1 MNTRGRNTGRAPV
14 GVATFMGMD
23 MTNTQEQRDRYLETL
38 ERLLAIQA
46 TALTDVLDQASQ
58 RVTETLGADKIG
70 VFLHET
76 SPEALVAAGVSDTPM
91 GRREREI
98 GLDRFPLDAGGR
110 PVEVFRTGA
119 PYATGQ
125 ADQDPAMDRLTQG
138 LGVRSAML
146 TPLMVNG
153 ASRGVVEALS
163 AQPDQFSAEDQR
175 FLEAVSSWL
184 GLMVHRAELAEVARL
199 MDLDHLRADFIAMVS
214 HNLQTP
220 LTAVRLGVGLL
231 QTGASGQLGPN
242 EQRLLQDVH
251 DNVER
256 LRVRITDL
264 LTVNEMDA
272 GALRLERAPLD
283 LRTVITQAVT
293 VVGPLLQDK
302 GQELELDFPR
312 PLPLVGDARL
322 LEQVALNLL
331 SNAQRHTPPGTRVV
345 VSGQITDREV
355 RLTVRD
361 NGPGIPVEELERVFG
376 RFYRLD
382 TPAGGSGLG
391 LAVARAIVELHGGRV
406 WAESQEEGGA
416 VFLVA
421 LPRDGVGGEQL

>member
-1 MNTRGRNTGRAPV
+1 
-14 GVATFMGMD
+14 
-23 MTNTQEQRDRYLETL
+23 MTHTQGQRDRYLETL
-38 ERLLAIQA
+38 ERLLAIPA

-70 VFLHET
+70 VFLHELA
-76 SPEALVAAGVSDTPM
+76 PEALVAAGVSDTPL

-98 GLDRFPLDAGGR
+98 GLDRFPFDAGGR
-110 PVEVFRTGA
+110 AVEAFRTGA
-119 PYATGQ
+119 PYTTGR

-138 LGVRSAML
+138 LGVRSAMI

-153 ASRGVVEALS
+153 ASRGVVEAVS
-163 AQPDQFSAEDQR
+163 TRPDQFSAEDLR

-199 MDLDHLRADFIAMVS
+199 VDLDHLRADFITMVS

-231 QTGASGQLGPN
+231 QTGVSARLGPD
-242 EQRLLQDVH
+242 EQRLLQDID

-256 LRVRITDL
+256 LRVRINDL
-264 LTVNEMDA
+264 LTVNQLDA

-283 LRTVITQAVT
+283 LRAVIAQAVT
-293 VVGPLLQDK
+293 VVRPLLGDK
-302 GQELELDFPR
+302 GQELELDLPR

-322 LEQVALNLL
+322 LEQVLLNLL

-345 VSGQITDREV
+345 VSGQLTDREV

-361 NGPGIPVEELERVFG
+361 NGPGIPAREVENVFG

-406 WAESQEEGGA
+406 WAERREEGGVA
-416 VFLVA
+416 FIVA
-421 LPRDGVGGEQL
+421 LPRDGVGGGQP

>member
-1 MNTRGRNTGRAPV
+1 
-14 GVATFMGMD
+14 
-23 MTNTQEQRDRYLETL
+23 MTPTQGQRDRYLETL

-70 VFLHET
+70 VFLHELA
-76 SPEALVAAGVSDTPM
+76 PEALVAAGVSDTPL

-98 GLDRFPLDAGGR
+98 GLDRFPFDAGGR
-110 PVEVFRTGA
+110 AVEAFRTGA
-119 PYATGQ
+119 PYTTGR

-138 LGVRSAML
+138 LGVRSAMI

-153 ASRGVVEALS
+153 ASRGVVEAVS
-163 AQPDQFSAEDQR
+163 TRPDQFSAEDLR

-199 MDLDHLRADFIAMVS
+199 VDLDHLRADFITMVS

-231 QTGASGQLGPN
+231 QTGVSARLGPD
-242 EQRLLQDVH
+242 EQRLLQDID

-256 LRVRITDL
+256 LRVRINDL
-264 LTVNEMDA
+264 LTVNQLDA

-283 LRTVITQAVT
+283 LRAVIAQAVT
-293 VVGPLLQDK
+293 VVRPLLGDK
-302 GQELELDFPR
+302 GQELELDLPR

-322 LEQVALNLL
+322 LEQVLLNLL

-345 VSGQITDREV
+345 VSGQLTDREV

-361 NGPGIPVEELERVFG
+361 NGPGIPAGEVENVFG

-406 WAESQEEGGA
+406 WAERREEGGVA
-416 VFLVA
+416 FIVA
-421 LPRDGVGGEQL
+421 LPRDGVGGGQP

>member
-1 MNTRGRNTGRAPV
+1 MRVGR
-14 GVATFMGMD
+14 
-23 MTNTQEQRDRYLETL
+23 
-38 ERLLAIQA
+38 
-46 TALTDVLDQASQ
+46 
-58 RVTETLGADKIG
+58 
-70 VFLHET
+70 
-76 SPEALVAAGVSDTPM
+76 
-91 GRREREI
+91 
-98 GLDRFPLDAGGR
+98 
-110 PVEVFRTGA
+110 
-119 PYATGQ
+119 

-138 LGVRSAML
+138 LGVRSAMI

-153 ASRGVVEALS
+153 ASRGVVEAVS
-163 AQPDQFSAEDQR
+163 TRPDQFSAEDLR

-199 MDLDHLRADFIAMVS
+199 VDLDHLRADFITMVS

-231 QTGASGQLGPN
+231 QTGVSARLGPD
-242 EQRLLQDVH
+242 EQRLLQDID

-256 LRVRITDL
+256 LRVRINDL
-264 LTVNEMDA
+264 LTVNQLDA

-283 LRTVITQAVT
+283 LRAVIAQAVT
-293 VVGPLLQDK
+293 VVRPLLGDK
-302 GQELELDFPR
+302 GQELELDLPR

-322 LEQVALNLL
+322 LEQVLLNLL

-345 VSGQITDREV
+345 VSGQLTDREV

-361 NGPGIPVEELERVFG
+361 NGPGIPAGEVENVFG

-406 WAESQEEGGA
+406 WAERREEGGVA
-416 VFLVA
+416 FIVA
-421 LPRDGVGGEQL
+421 LPRDGVGGGQP

>member
-1 MNTRGRNTGRAPV
+1 MAKTRR
-14 GVATFMGMD
+14 
-23 MTNTQEQRDRYLETL
+23 RDRYLETL

-58 RVTETLGADKIG
+58 RVAETLGADKIG
-70 VFLHET
+70 VFLHE
-76 SPEALVAAGVSDTPM
+76 SAPEALVAAGVSDTPL
-91 GRREREI
+91 GRREREL
-98 GLDRFPLDAGGR
+98 GLDRFPFDGGGR
-110 PVEVFRTGA
+110 FVEVFRTGA
-119 PYATGQ
+119 SYTTGR
-125 ADQDPAMDRLTQG
+125 ADQDPAMDLLTQD
-138 LGVRSAML
+138 LGVRSAMI
-146 TPLMVNG
+146 TPLMVTG
-153 ASRGVVEALS
+153 ESRGVVEAVS
-163 AQPDQFSAEDQR
+163 ARPDQFSAEDLR

-184 GLMVHRAELAEVARL
+184 GLMVHRAELAEVTRL
-199 MDLDHLRADFIAMVS
+199 VDLNHLRADFIAMVS

-231 QTGASGQLGPN
+231 QTGVSGQLGPN

-256 LRVRITDL
+256 LRVRINDL
-264 LTVNEMDA
+264 LTVNQMDA

-283 LRTVITQAVT
+283 LGTVIVQAVT
-293 VVGPLLQDK
+293 VVGPLFQDK
-302 GQELELDFPR
+302 GQELKLDLPR
-312 PLPLVGDARL
+312 PLPLVGDPRL
-322 LEQVALNLL
+322 LEQVLLNLL

-361 NGPGIPVEELERVFG
+361 NGPGIPVGELENVFG

-391 LAVARAIVELHGGRV
+391 LAVARVIVELHGGRV
-406 WAESQEEGGA
+406 WAERGEEGGA
-416 VFLVA
+416 AFLVA
-421 LPRDGVGGEQL
+421 LPRDGVGGEQP

>member
-1 MNTRGRNTGRAPV
+1 
-14 GVATFMGMD
+14 
-23 MTNTQEQRDRYLETL
+23 MTPTQGQRDRYLETL

-70 VFLHET
+70 VFLHE
-76 SPEALVAAGVSDTPM
+76 SAPEALVAAGVSDTPL

-98 GLDRFPLDAGGR
+98 GLDRFPFDAGGR
-110 PVEVFRTGA
+110 AVEAFRTGA
-119 PYATGQ
+119 PYTTGR

-138 LGVRSAML
+138 LGVRSAMI

-153 ASRGVVEALS
+153 ASRGVVEAVS
-163 AQPDQFSAEDQR
+163 TRPDQFSAEDLR

-199 MDLDHLRADFIAMVS
+199 VDLDHLRADFITMVS

-231 QTGASGQLGPN
+231 QTGVSARLGPD
-242 EQRLLQDVH
+242 EQRLLQDID

-256 LRVRITDL
+256 LRVRINDL
-264 LTVNEMDA
+264 LTVNQLDA

-283 LRTVITQAVT
+283 LRAVIAQAVT
-293 VVGPLLQDK
+293 VVRPLLGDK
-302 GQELELDFPR
+302 GQELELDLPR

-322 LEQVALNLL
+322 LEQVLLNLL

-345 VSGQITDREV
+345 VSGQLTDREV

-361 NGPGIPVEELERVFG
+361 NGPGIPAGEVENVFG

-406 WAESQEEGGA
+406 WAERREEGGVA
-416 VFLVA
+416 FIVA
-421 LPRDGVGGEQL
+421 LPRDGVGGGQP

>member
-1 MNTRGRNTGRAPV
+1 
-14 GVATFMGMD
+14 
-23 MTNTQEQRDRYLETL
+23 MTPTQGQRDRYLETL

-70 VFLHET
+70 VFLHELA
-76 SPEALVAAGVSDTPM
+76 PEALVAAGVSDTPL

-98 GLDRFPLDAGGR
+98 GLDRFPFDAGGR
-110 PVEVFRTGA
+110 AVEAFRTGA
-119 PYATGQ
+119 PYTTGR

-138 LGVRSAML
+138 LGVRSAMI

-153 ASRGVVEALS
+153 ASRGVVEAVS
-163 AQPDQFSAEDQR
+163 TWPDQFSAEDLR

-199 MDLDHLRADFIAMVS
+199 VDLDHLRADFITMVS

-231 QTGASGQLGPN
+231 QTGVSARLGPD
-242 EQRLLQDVH
+242 EQRLLQDID

-256 LRVRITDL
+256 LRVRINDL
-264 LTVNEMDA
+264 LTVNQLDA

-283 LRTVITQAVT
+283 LRAVIAQAVT
-293 VVGPLLQDK
+293 VVRPLLGDK
-302 GQELELDFPR
+302 GQELELDLPR

-322 LEQVALNLL
+322 LEQVLLNLL

-345 VSGQITDREV
+345 VSGQLTDREV

-361 NGPGIPVEELERVFG
+361 NGPGIPAGEVENVFG

-406 WAESQEEGGA
+406 WAERREEGGVA
-416 VFLVA
+416 FIVA
-421 LPRDGVGGEQL
+421 LPRDGVGGGQP

>member
-1 MNTRGRNTGRAPV
+1 
-14 GVATFMGMD
+14 

-46 TALTDVLDQASQ
+46 TALTEVLDQASQ
-58 RVTETLGADKIG
+58 RVAETLDADKIG

-76 SPEALVAAGVSDTPM
+76 SPEALVAVGVSDTPM

-110 PVEVFRTGA
+110 PVEVFRTGV

-125 ADQDPAMDRLTQG
+125 ADQDSAMKRFTRD
-138 LGVRSAML
+138 LGVRSAMI
-146 TPLMVNG
+146 TPLIVNG
-153 ASRGVVEALS
+153 ESRGVVEALS
-163 AQPDQFSAEDQR
+163 AQPDQFLAEDQR

-184 GLMVHRAELAEVARL
+184 GLMVHRAELAQVARL
-199 MDLDHLRADFIAMVS
+199 VDLDHLRADFIAMVS

-231 QTGASGQLGPN
+231 QTGVSGQLGPD
-242 EQRLLQDVH
+242 EQRLLRDVH

-256 LRVRITDL
+256 LRVRINDL
-264 LTVNEMDA
+264 LTVNQMDA

-283 LRTVITQAVT
+283 LRTVIRQAVT
-293 VVGPLLQDK
+293 VVEPLLNEK
-302 GQELELDFPR
+302 GQELELDLPR
-312 PLPLVGDARL
+312 PLLLVGDERL
-322 LEQVALNLL
+322 LEQVLLNLL

-345 VSGQITDREV
+345 VSAQITDGEV
-355 RLTVRD
+355 RLMVRD
-361 NGPGIPVEELERVFG
+361 NGPGIPVRELEHVFG

-406 WAESQEEGGA
+406 WAEGREDGGVA
-416 VFLVA
+416 FHVA
-421 LPRDGVGGEQL
+421 LPDDGVEGEQP